1 MTSPTMRAD
10 RRLNPRTDP
19 LSPWFHIDIVL
30 VLASVAL
37 ALFGAA
43 LIYSATR
50 GPEEPYDTFYLER
63 QGMFLI
69 LGAGLAVGAATI
81 SYHSLRKLA
90 FWGLSGSLL
99 GVLATYTPL
108 GVEVNGA
115 KNWLGAGSFQLQP
128 SEFAKIGLILVL
140 ATYLPRFD
148 GVLNLKALAGA
159 LVIAGVPLVL
169 VLGQPDLG
177 TGLVYIVILMAMCLL
192 GGIRT
197 RHAVLL
203 TVLGVLFASA
213 VIQSPLL
220 EDYQRERLTT
230 FLDPDDTETD
240 AGYQQHQS
248 QLAIGHGGLTGTGF
262 GEGSQTRGE
271 WVPES
276 HTDFIFTVV
285 GEEFGLL
292 GSVGLLGLFG
302 VIMWRVW
309 RTAALASDQFG
320 SLICVGVLAMLVFQ
334 LFQAVGMTIGIMP
347 ITGLPIPLVS
357 YGGSSAL
364 TTLASLGLVVNVHMR
379 RHQPVP
385 RRRPRGV

>member
-1 MTSPTMRAD
+1 MTSPTVRAD

-19 LSPWFHIDIVL
+19 LSPWFHVDLVL
-30 VLASVAL
+30 VLATVGL
-37 ALFGAA
+37 ALFGAT

-50 GPEEPYDTFYLER
+50 GTEEPYSTFYLER

-69 LGAGLAVGAATI
+69 VGAGLAVGAATI
-81 SYHSLRKLA
+81 NYHNLRKLSV
-90 FWGLSGSLL
+90 WVLGGSIL
-99 GVLATYTPL
+99 GIMATYTPL
-108 GVEVNGA
+108 GVEVNGSQ
-115 KNWLGAGSFQLQP
+115 NWLGAGSFQLQP
-128 SEFAKIGLILVL
+128 SEFAKVGVILVL
-140 ATYLPRFD
+140 AAYLTRFD
-148 GVLNLKALAGA
+148 GALNARALFGA
-159 LVIAGVPLVL
+159 LVITGVPLLL

-177 TGLVYIVILMAMCLL
+177 TSLVYVAIMMAMCLL
-192 GGIRT
+192 GGIKA

-203 TVLGVLFASA
+203 TLIGALFVVAVVDSPVLN
-213 VIQSPLL
+213 
-220 EDYQRERLTT
+220 EYQRDRLTT
-230 FLDPDDTETD
+230 FLDPDQQRDG

-248 QLAIGHGGLTGTGF
+248 QLAVGHGGVTGTGF
-262 GEGSQTRGE
+262 GAGSQTRGQ

-292 GSVGLLGLFG
+292 GSAALLSLDG
-302 VIMWRVW
+302 VIIWRVW
-309 RTAALASDQFG
+309 RTAALASDLFG
-320 SLICVGVLAMLVFQ
+320 TLVCVGVLAMLVFQ

-364 TTLASLGLVVNVHMR
+364 ATLLALGLVVNVHMR

-385 RRRPRGV
+385 RRR